1 MAHPASLLLSICGS
15 SRCASTTIDDMK
27 KMPKTSA
34 VCVLLAFVA
43 AICPSTS
50 TAQEVGPTNGS
61 LVIVGGGLTPGIV
74 QRFIELAG
82 GADAKIVVI
91 PTAMGGDNAVPAA
104 QGFVRRLAGYGA
116 HNVTILHTRDRDEAN
131 SNAFV
136 QPLTEAGG
144 VWFGGGRQWRLADAY
159 LGTETEQALRG
170 VLERGGVIGGTSA
183 GATIQGSYLVR
194 GDSKTNV
201 IMMGDHDQGFG
212 YLKNTAIDQHMLTRN
227 RQFDMIEVIR
237 AKPQLLGIGLDD
249 DTAIVVQGDEFEV
262 IGRSYVAIY
271 DHETMGAEG
280 RFYFLAPGQRFDLAT
295 RKVKRTARGR
305 RGEPLER
312 STGR

>member
-1 MAHPASLLLSICGS
+1 ML
-15 SRCASTTIDDMK
+15 
-27 KMPKTSA
+27 KTSA
-34 VCVLLAFVA
+34 VCVLIASGA
-43 AICPSTS
+43 AICPSPA

-82 GADAKIVVI
+82 GPDASIIVI
-91 PTAMGGDNAVPAA
+91 PTALGGDNAAA
-104 QGFVRRLAGYGA
+104 SGESFARRLAGYGA
-116 HNVTILHTRDRDEAN
+116 KNVSVLHTRDRERAN
-131 SNAFV
+131 SASFV

-159 LGTETEQALRG
+159 LGTKTEQALRG
-170 VLERGGVIGGTSA
+170 VLDRGGVIGGTSA

-194 GDSKTNV
+194 GDSKTNM
-201 IMMGDHDQGFG
+201 IMMGDHEQGFG
-212 YLKNTAIDQHMLTRN
+212 YLKNTAIDQHVLSRN

-237 AKPQLLGIGLDD
+237 AKPQLLGIGIDE

-280 RFYFLAPGQRFDLAT
+280 RFYFLEPGQRFDLAT
-295 RKVKRTARGR
+295 RTVKRTARGDH
-305 RGEPLER
+305 GEPLDR
-312 STGR
+312 STGG

>member
-1 MAHPASLLLSICGS
+1 M
-15 SRCASTTIDDMK
+15 M

-34 VCVLLAFVA
+34 VCILIAFVA
-43 AICPSTS
+43 AICPSTAA
-50 TAQEVGPTNGS
+50 AQEVGPTNGS

-91 PTAMGGDNAVPAA
+91 PTAMGGDNAAA
-104 QGFVRRLAGYGA
+104 SGQGFARRLTGYGA
-116 HNVTILHTRDRDEAN
+116 KNVTVLHTRDREKAN
-131 SNAFV
+131 SDSFV

-159 LGTETEQALRG
+159 LGTKTEQALRG
-170 VLERGGVIGGTSA
+170 VLDRGGVIGGSSA

-201 IMMGDHDQGFG
+201 IMMGDHEQGFG
-212 YLKNTAIDQHMLTRN
+212 YLKNTAIDQHVLTRN

-237 AKPQLLGIGLDD
+237 AKPELLGIGLDD

-295 RKVKRTARGR
+295 RTVKRTARGG

-312 STGR
+312 SIGR

>member
-1 MAHPASLLLSICGS
+1 M
-15 SRCASTTIDDMK
+15 

-34 VCVLLAFVA
+34 VCVLFAFVA
-43 AICPSTS
+43 ASCPSTA

-61 LVIVGGGLTPGIV
+61 LVIVGGGFTPGIV

-82 GADAKIVVI
+82 GADAKFVVI
-91 PTAMGGDNAVPAA
+91 PTAMGGDHAVPAA

-116 HNVTILHTRDRDEAN
+116 HNVTILHTRDREEAN
-131 SNAFV
+131 SDSFV

-144 VWFGGGRQWRLADAY
+144 VWFGGGRQWRLVDAY
-159 LGTETEQALRG
+159 LGTKTEQALWS
-170 VLERGGVIGGTSA
+170 VLDRGGVIGGSSA

-201 IMMGDHDQGFG
+201 IMMGDHEQGFG
-212 YLKNTAIDQHMLTRN
+212 YLKNTAIDQHVLTRN

-237 AKPQLLGIGLDD
+237 AKPELLGIGLDD
-249 DTAIVVQGDEFEV
+249 QTAIVVQGDEFEV

-271 DHETMGAEG
+271 DHETMGEEG

-295 RKVKRTARGR
+295 RTVKRTARGR
-305 RGEPLER
+305 RGELLQR
-312 STGR
+312 SIGR

>member
-1 MAHPASLLLSICGS
+1 MAHPASLPA
-15 SRCASTTIDDMK
+15 RANRPRRASATIDHMMK
-27 KMPKTSA
+27 IPKKSA
-34 VCVLLAFVA
+34 VCVLVALVA
-43 AICPSTS
+43 AICPSTA

-61 LVIVGGGLTPGIV
+61 LVIVGGGLTPQIV

-82 GADAKIVVI
+82 GPEASIVVI
-91 PTAMGGDNAVPAA
+91 PTAIGGDNAAA
-104 QGFVRRLAGYGA
+104 AGQGFARRLASYGA
-116 HNVTILHTRDRDEAN
+116 TNVTVLHTRDREEAN
-131 SNAFV
+131 SDSFV

-144 VWFGGGRQWRLADAY
+144 VWFGGGRQWRLVDAY
-159 LGTETEQALRG
+159 LGTKTEQALWG

-201 IMMGDHDQGFG
+201 IMMGDHEQGFG
-212 YLKNTAIDQHMLTRN
+212 YLKNTAIDQHVLTRN

-237 AKPQLLGIGLDD
+237 AKPELLGIGIDE
-249 DTAIVVQGDEFEV
+249 DTAIIVQGDEFEV
-262 IGRSYVAIY
+262 VGRSYVAIY
-271 DHETMGAEG
+271 DHKTMGAEG

-295 RKVKRTARGR
+295 RKVKRNARGG
-305 RGEPLER
+305 RGQRLEP

>member
-1 MAHPASLLLSICGS
+1 M
-15 SRCASTTIDDMK
+15 
-27 KMPKTSA
+27 
-34 VCVLLAFVA
+34 
-43 AICPSTS
+43 
-50 TAQEVGPTNGS
+50 
-61 LVIVGGGLTPGIV
+61 
-74 QRFIELAG
+74 
-82 GADAKIVVI
+82 
-91 PTAMGGDNAVPAA
+91 
-104 QGFVRRLAGYGA
+104 
-116 HNVTILHTRDRDEAN
+116 
-131 SNAFV
+131 
-136 QPLTEAGG
+136 
-144 VWFGGGRQWRLADAY
+144 
-159 LGTETEQALRG
+159 
-170 VLERGGVIGGTSA
+170 IGGSSA

-201 IMMGDHDQGFG
+201 IMMGDHEQGFG
-212 YLKNTAIDQHMLTRN
+212 YLKNTAIDQHVLTRN

-237 AKPQLLGIGLDD
+237 AKPELLGIGLDD

-295 RKVKRTARGR
+295 RKIKRTARGG

>member
-1 MAHPASLLLSICGS
+1 
-15 SRCASTTIDDMK
+15 
-27 KMPKTSA
+27 MPKTSA
-34 VCVLLAFVA
+34 VCVLLTLVA
-43 AICPSTS
+43 VICPSTA

-82 GADAKIVVI
+82 GPEANIVVI
-91 PTAMGGDNAVPAA
+91 PTALGGDNAAA
-104 QGFVRRLAGYGA
+104 SGQGFARRLAGYGA
-116 HNVTILHTRDRDEAN
+116 KNVTVLHTRDREEAN
-131 SNAFV
+131 SDSFV

-144 VWFGGGRQWRLADAY
+144 VWFGGGRQWRLVDAY
-159 LGTETEQALRG
+159 LGTKTEQALQG

-201 IMMGDHDQGFG
+201 IMMGDHEQGFG

-237 AKPQLLGIGLDD
+237 AKPELLGIGIDE

-271 DHETMGAEG
+271 DHEKMGAEG

-295 RKVKRTARGR
+295 RTVKRTARGR
-305 RGEPLER
+305 RGEPLKR

>member
-1 MAHPASLLLSICGS
+1 MIKMIRPGVAQLLVASICFS
-15 SRCASTTIDDMK
+15 Q
-27 KMPKTSA
+27 
-34 VCVLLAFVA
+34 
-43 AICPSTS
+43 PSTVS
-50 TAQEVGPTNGS
+50 AQEVGPKNGS

-91 PTAMGGDNAVPAA
+91 PTAIGGDNAEASGR
-104 QGFVRRLAGYGA
+104 GFTRRLAAGGA
-116 HNVTILHTRDRDEAN
+116 QNVTVLHTRDREEAN
-131 SNAFV
+131 SDSFV

-144 VWFGGGRQWRLADAY
+144 VWFGGGRQWRLVDAY
-159 LGTETEQALRG
+159 LGTKTEQALWS
-170 VLERGGVIGGTSA
+170 VLERGGVIGGSSA

-201 IMMGDHDQGFG
+201 IMMGDHEQGFG
-212 YLKNTAIDQHMLTRN
+212 YLKNTAIDQHVLTRN

-237 AKPQLLGIGLDD
+237 AKPELLGIGLDE

-295 RKVKRTARGR
+295 RTVKRTARGG
-305 RGEPLER
+305 RGEPLEG